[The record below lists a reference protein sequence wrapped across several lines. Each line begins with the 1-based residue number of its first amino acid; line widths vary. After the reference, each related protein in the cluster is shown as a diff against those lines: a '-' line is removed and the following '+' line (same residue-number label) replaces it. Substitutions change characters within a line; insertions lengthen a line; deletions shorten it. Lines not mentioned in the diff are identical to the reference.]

1 MITTIN
7 QIVDKLRLFVECNG
21 FVEDF
26 GYGEVSDIST
36 TTAVNYPLLWA
47 THLNSSS
54 ITIQNNTAIPILS
67 FGMLSLDRIN
77 NERPPTDEN
86 GGASTNQLEVM
97 SDRFQVIQDLILFL
111 NTELRPLQV
120 RIEVTTDIQPIFDD
134 VDHTAGWLMNINFK
148 LPYANCYTTLPNVGP
163 KI

>member
-7 QIVDKLRLFVECNG
+7 QIVDKLRSFSERNG

-36 TTAVNYPLLWA
+36 TTAVNYPLIWA
-47 THLNSSS
+47 THLNNSS
-54 ITIQNNTAIPILS
+54 ISIDNNTAIPTLS
-67 FGMLSLDRIN
+67 FGILSLDRIN
-77 NERPPTDEN
+77 NEKPATDEN

-97 SDRFQVIQDLILFL
+97 SDRFQVLQDLILFL
-111 NTELRPLQV
+111 NKELRTLQV
-120 RIEVTTDIQPIFDD
+120 RIEVSTSLQPIFDD

-148 LPYANCYTTLPNVGP
+148 LPYSNCYTTLPNE
-163 KI
+163 